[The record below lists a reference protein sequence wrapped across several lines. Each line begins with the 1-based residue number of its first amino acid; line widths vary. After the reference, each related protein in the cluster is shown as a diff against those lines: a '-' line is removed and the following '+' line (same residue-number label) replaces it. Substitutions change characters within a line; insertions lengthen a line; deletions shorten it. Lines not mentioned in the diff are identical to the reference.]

1 LGPDDLETKVEGEVE
16 KEDGVL
22 VLKRVRATFRVTVP
36 DRTKETVERVAQLAI
51 SKCPVARSI
60 EGSIAVST
68 AVEYT

>member
-1 LGPDDLETKVEGEVE
+1 VGEVE
-16 KEDGVL
+16 KDDGVL

-36 DRTKETVERVAQLAI
+36 DDAHETVERVAQLAI
-51 SKCPVARSI
+51 RNCPVARSV

>member
-1 LGPDDLETKVEGEVE
+1 METKVEGEVE

-36 DRTKETVERVAQLAI
+36 DGAHQTVERVAQLAI

-60 EGSIAVST
+60 EGSISVST